1 MSKPILPVA
10 AGLIHDARAR
20 AGISQSELARRLGT
34 APSAVSDW
42 ESGKKDPSVS
52 NLWRIVAACGLDLRM
67 HAAPVSRHE
76 QHQRDTDHRELAS
89 GRAFAHDVGK
99 LAERFGIRSARAS

>member
-1 MSKPILPVA
+1 MEGCGPAVPSVGGITCGNDRPPRPIL
-10 AGLIHDARAR
+10 
-20 AGISQSELARRLGT
+20 LGT

-76 QHQRDTDHRELAS
+76 QHQRDIDHRELAS
-89 GRAFAHDVGK
+89 GRPFAHDVGK